1 MIEIAGY
8 KILKTLGRGGM
19 STVHLALQESV
30 EREVALKVM
39 ADTLRGDPEFGAR
52 FLREA
57 RIAARLKHP
66 HVVQIHDVGI
76 SGDHHFIAME
86 YLPGGPVLT
95 RNGPAREVGFALRVT
110 RQIAS
115 ALGYAGARGVVHRDI
130 KPDNILLR
138 EDGAAV
144 LTDFGIARASDNAR
158 MTRTGA
164 IIGTPHYMSP
174 EQARGLPLDERADLY
189 SLGVVLYQL
198 LAGQVPYHAEDSL
211 AVGIMHITA
220 PLPRLPGHL
229 SRLQPLLDRMLAKDP
244 SQRFQTGF
252 ELAAALEELEWASA
266 GDEGTMILPR
276 TPQPNSPF
284 TPSSGR
290 RTPALSPSPVP
301 AAISSPDRD
310 TPEGPR
316 LGRMDGISIESSRSR
331 QDARSSRAGW
341 WIGVV
346 AVVAVLLLGGAW
358 LFQDRLRDLLPQT
371 RMNTLLEQAAG
382 ALAADRLIGDAG
394 SARELYIA
402 ALAQDPDSL
411 AARQGLQ
418 QVGERLLLRARKEL
432 AQGDVIAARAALHA
446 ARELSVPALAA
457 DSVRQ
462 EIERAEA
469 ASIEIE
475 SGLARAREALSQG
488 RLSEEGDGAI
498 ALFRQVLR
506 ADPGNALAVSGLRE
520 ALSGLLARAQAQAA
534 AGALDAAAQTIAQ
547 VESIDAAHLGLLEA
561 RTALAQAR
569 ERASQEQAQQL
580 TERIAQAED
589 AFRQRRYGG
598 SNGAESL
605 FRAVLEIEPA
615 NEAARQG
622 LRKIASAQLAQAQRH
637 IDDYEFEQARVLI
650 DEAARVDPDAAGLA
664 STRARLRDVE
674 RRRSG
679 SLAEAPRPP
688 SVDPARIA
696 KLLSDANV
704 AVAEGRFLAPPGD
717 CAYDHYRAVLALDQ
731 GNAAASAGLR
741 GLPTRIRERFEN
753 LLAANQLQSALGQI
767 NALATLSVSDP
778 SLPGMRKRLAGRFLA
793 YAAERIGAGELQR
806 AAKAIDNAAELDPM
820 NAELPALQARLEQ
833 ARGS

>member
-86 YLPGGPVLT
+86 YLPGGPALT
-95 RNGPAREVGFALRVT
+95 RNGPPREVGFALRLT
-110 RQIAS
+110 RQIAT

-220 PLPRLPGHL
+220 PLPRLPERL
-229 SRLQPLLDRMLAKDP
+229 SRLQPLLDRLLAKDP
-244 SQRFQTGF
+244 AQRFQTGF
-252 ELAAALEELEWASA
+252 ELAAALEELEWSSA
-266 GDEGTMILPR
+266 GEEGTMILPR
-276 TPQPNSPF
+276 TPQPNLPF
-284 TPSSGR
+284 TPATVR
-290 RTPALSPSPVP
+290 RMPASIPSPMPP
-301 AAISSPDRD
+301 AIPSSTHG

-316 LGRMDGISIESSRSR
+316 LGRMDGLSIEPSRSR
-331 QDARSSRAGW
+331 AGARSSRTGLW
-341 WIGVV
+341 VGVAFAFV
-346 AVVAVLLLGGAW
+346 ALLLGGAW

-382 ALAADRLIGDAG
+382 ALVEDRLIGDAN
-394 SARELYIA
+394 SARELYNA

-418 QVGERLLLRARKEL
+418 QVGERLLRRARSEL
-432 AQGDVIAARAALHA
+432 ARGDAVAARAALHA

-457 DSVRQ
+457 DAVRQ
-462 EIERAEA
+462 DIERAEA

-475 SGLARAREALSQG
+475 DGLARAREALAQG
-488 RLSEEGDGAI
+488 RLDAEGDGAI

-506 ADPGNALAVSGLRE
+506 ADPGNALAASGLRD

-534 AGALDAAAQTIAQ
+534 AGDLGAAAQTIAQ
-547 VESIDAAHLGLLEA
+547 VESIDAAHLGLPEA
-561 RTALAQAR
+561 RTAVAQAR
-569 ERASQEQAQQL
+569 ERASQAQAQQSA
-580 TERIAQAED
+580 ERIAQAED
-589 AFRQRRYGG
+589 AFKHRRYDGPA
-598 SNGAESL
+598 GAQAL
-605 FRAVLEIEPA
+605 FRAVLAAEPA
-615 NEAARQG
+615 NDAARNG
-622 LRKIASAQLAQAQRH
+622 LRRIAAAQLAQAQRH

-650 DEAARVDPDAAGLA
+650 DEAASADPDAPGLA
-664 STRARLRDVE
+664 ATRARLRDVE
-674 RRRSG
+674 RRRAG
-679 SLAEAPRPP
+679 AVVEAPRPP
-688 SVDPARIA
+688 SADPVRIA
-696 KLLSDANV
+696 KLLSDASV

-717 CAYDHYRAVLALDQ
+717 CAYDHYRAVLALDP
-731 GNAAASAGLR
+731 GNAAANAGLN
-741 GLPTRIRERFEN
+741 GLPARIRQRFEN
-753 LLAANQLQSALGQI
+753 QLAGNQLQGALGQI
-767 NALATLSVSDP
+767 NALASLSVSDP

-806 AAKAIDNAAELDPM
+806 AARAIDNAAELDPTS
-820 NAELPALQARLEQ
+820 AELPAMQARLEQ
-833 ARGS
+833 ARGR